1 MLLSMP
7 PWPATFVGAGLIH
20 VFAPPSSKRRSPIR
34 AGEVEMDTPSFAHF
48 DSNLLAEPLRNDV
61 SRRVFLKSSAAA
73 GGGLLLSF
81 ALDCTEGDATAG
93 AFSPNAFIRIDR
105 DGAVTMVM
113 PQVEMG
119 QGTYTSMPMLIAE
132 ELEVELS

>member
-1 MLLSMP
+1 MPLSMP
-7 PWPATFVGAGLIH
+7 PWPVTYVGAGPIR

-48 DSNLLAEPLRNDV
+48 DSNRLAEPLQNGF

-81 ALDCTEGDATAG
+81 ALDCAE
-93 AFSPNAFIRIDR
+93 
-105 DGAVTMVM
+105 VM
-113 PQVEMG
+113 PRRAPFRLMRSSG
-119 QGTYTSMPMLIAE
+119 LIVMAP
-132 ELEVELS
+132 